1 MVITVALAQMDVRWA
16 EPEANLRTARDMVA
30 QAAAQ
35 GADLVV
41 LPELWGSAYDLVN
54 ADRYAAPLHEGLFGE
69 MAALAREHDLYVAGS
84 LLEASAGR
92 FYNTCA
98 LYGPQGPL
106 GSYRKLH
113 LIGLMDEDF
122 YLAPGERLTLCG
134 GLPWGATGLA
144 ICYDLRFPEVFR
156 AYGVVGARLVLIPAQ
171 WPAPRIAHWQTLLRS
186 RAIENQCV
194 IAACNRVGADPDN
207 EFPGASALIG
217 PSGEVLVEGGQDPA
231 LLVAQ
236 VNMAAVD
243 EVRAFLPVFVDR
255 RPGYY
260 KL

>member
-1 MVITVALAQMDVRWA
+1 
-16 EPEANLRTARDMVA
+16 MVA

-41 LPELWGSAYDLVN
+41 LPELWGSAYDLAN
-54 ADRYAAPLHEGLFGE
+54 AARYAAPLHEGLFGE

-84 LLEASAGR
+84 LLEASAESPRSEAEGEGQI
-92 FYNTCA
+92 YNTCA

-156 AYGVVGARLVLIPAQ
+156 AYGVAGARLVLVPAQ
-171 WPAPRIAHWQTLLRS
+171 WPAPRIAHWRTLLRA

-217 PSGEVLVEGGQDPA
+217 PSGEVLVEGGQDPV

-243 EVRAFLPVFVDR
+243 EVRSFLSVFVDR
-255 RPGYY
+255 RPGCYTF
-260 KL
+260 